1 MLTEQEMDTLA
12 DKIAER
18 IVHRQPDQWCGVSEL
33 AHSLPVV
40 KGRDFILNVLLPQPQ
55 FKGMYNTL
63 HPGMGRPI
71 RINKT
76 KVLQWI
82 NDHPGA
88 IDWSEK

>member
-1 MLTEQEMDTLA
+1 MLTEQEMDILA
-12 DKIAER
+12 DKIADR
-18 IVHRQPDQWCGVSEL
+18 INQRQPDQWCSVTEL
-33 AHSLPVV
+33 GHSLPVI
-40 KGRDFILNVLLPQPQ
+40 KGRNFILNVLLPKPQ

-63 HPGMGRPI
+63 HPGQGRSI

-82 NDHPGA
+82 DNHPGE